1 MRPTVARYPVIEMK
15 TEEASPDEVADLIVT
30 RVENAS
36 QHKLRQRVRQ
46 GLTWQAI
53 FTHEILPLLDGSA
66 IS

>member
-1 MRPTVARYPVIEMK
+1 MK